1 MTLHPLTVDAEPRRA
16 DFPDAYKR
24 MLALDSAVR
33 RGELPPRV
41 RHFVKLRASQING
54 CAYCIDMHVDDAV
67 ADGIDPKLLHFLPV
81 WREVDLFNEQERAAL
96 AFTEAVTL
104 VSETHVPREVWD
116 AAAAVFSEQELGTLL
131 WSTIVINAWTR
142 LAISQRTRPASLG
155 GPAPAEHAA
164 TA

>member
-1 MTLHPLTVDAEPRRA
+1 MTLDPLTVDAELRRA

-81 WREVDLFNEQERAAL
+81 WREATCSTSRSVRR
-96 AFTEAVTL
+96 
-104 VSETHVPREVWD
+104 SRSPR
-116 AAAAVFSEQELGTLL
+116 
-131 WSTIVINAWTR
+131 
-142 LAISQRTRPASLG
+142 P
-155 GPAPAEHAA
+155 
-164 TA
+164 